1 MKTKD
6 LILIILGTLLF
17 ISGVAYNSL
26 NRGAPAV
33 VDDGVLSKNEAK
45 SIAQSLISKVIY
57 VYEQPSK
64 VFDVEEKSNEDGTK
78 TSTLKN
84 YNDIVK
90 GIFSEKGIKQLES
103 MKFNSKL
110 YINKDQNI
118 VTVTDVIPDNNK
130 FYNSSY
136 SITEIKIGK
145 DYFTCKV
152 NFYRA
157 NTNSNDTLVYYAVT
171 KNLRVVKDGD
181 NYLVD
186 NIIYSNK

>member
-103 MKFNSKL
+103 IDD
-110 YINKDQNI
+110 YGHIIID
-118 VTVTDVIPDNNK
+118 
-130 FYNSSY
+130 Y
-136 SITEIKIGK
+136 SIHDAIAAGFQKIVFIIRHDIEADFRDRIGDRIEAICENVGVETVYAYQDK
-145 DYFTCKV
+145 EMYV
-152 NFYRA
+152 NEVMLSKNHLLPPDQYQIYR
-157 NTNSNDTLVYYAVT
+157 
-171 KNLRVVKDGD
+171 
-181 NYLVD
+181 
-186 NIIYSNK
+186 